1 MGWASG
7 GEVFDPV
14 ANALI
19 RMNVSEI
26 ARYEVCK
33 VLIEQLQERGWDTE
47 GESLGEFQD
56 YPEIVSAFAVNGIV
70 MDEEED

>member
-7 GEVFDPV
+7 GDVFDPV

-19 RMNVSEI
+19 QLSVPGHVM
-26 ARYEVCK
+26 YTVCWT
-33 VLIEQLQERGWDTE
+33 LIGPLRERGWDTE
-47 GESLGEFQD
+47 GESLGQFQD
-56 YPEIVSAFAVNGIV
+56 YPEIVAAFAANGIV